1 MTTSNKSMTYD
12 LLLGS
17 PVAAWSNSNIQD
29 KNFTKRRRGRHQ
41 SFGFV
46 SGIVHC
52 TLKRRAAGA

>member
-17 PVAAWSNSNIQD
+17 PVAAWSNSDIQG
-29 KNFTKRRRGRHQ
+29 KNFTKPGLGRHQ
-41 SFGFV
+41 SFGFA